1 MSIVLKT
8 IADATKVKFGDSYF
22 IDPFPDPSDELQDI
36 TPEMFEL
43 SEAIQVAVEHHLAN
57 PRKFTEKELRKMRE
71 PEVVQIALNLGIEA
85 SVKDRKAD
93 TIQRILDTQ
102 TDLGKVPR

>member
-1 MSIVLKT
+1 
-8 IADATKVKFGDSYF
+8 
-22 IDPFPDPSDELQDI
+22 
-36 TPEMFEL
+36 
-43 SEAIQVAVEHHLAN
+43 
-57 PRKFTEKELRKMRE
+57 MRE